1 MSIFSLRRCLREVFA
16 FILFLQML
24 CSWLIHSY
32 AIFLLLLLCQYRKLN
47 ISCVVAVMLAGGVP
61 PADLRL
67 AEGMCPE
74 LLSVPAHTI
83 AAALRFLTEAPC
95 VPEPDLPRLL
105 VFPVAA
111 WLRPTLFFL
120 PVLASPTCTAAVS
133 RSPAPLQP
141 RAQ

>member
-1 MSIFSLRRCLREVFA
+1 
-16 FILFLQML
+16 
-24 CSWLIHSY
+24 
-32 AIFLLLLLCQYRKLN
+32 
-47 ISCVVAVMLAGGVP
+47 
-61 PADLRL
+61 
-67 AEGMCPE
+67 MCPE

-95 VPEPDLPRLL
+95 VPEPDLPRLLLHRPRLL

-133 RSPAPLQP
+133 RSPAQLQP
-141 RAQ
+141 RAQLLGHADLLALYARGEKQREDIKEFERGAKEMSF